1 MHQGPP
7 PGYRGGG
14 SHSNQGYAMAHSYG
28 RHPANEGFG
37 RPSPRPHMPQS
48 HSHPHMNVGQ
58 SPRGPGP
65 GVRTASPRADMGPGG
80 PSPRNHRSG
89 DITDDLPRL
98 PPIMQQLFVE
108 EDQIQEELRKLYQAR
123 AQLAKGVV
131 TSKAKQH
138 CSQPCLLTMSLQLN
152 TDHAKALEALAKQ
165 QAQLV
170 SQQLR
175 ESEVRMSEAMG

>member
-14 SHSNQGYAMAHSYG
+14 SHSNQGYAMAHGYG
-28 RHPANEGFG
+28 RHPSNEGFG

-123 AQLAKGVV
+123 VQLAKGVV
-131 TSKAKQH
+131 TSK
-138 CSQPCLLTMSLQLN
+138 LN

-165 QAQLV
+165 QVQVV

-175 ESEVRMSEAMG
+175 ESEVRMSEAMRR